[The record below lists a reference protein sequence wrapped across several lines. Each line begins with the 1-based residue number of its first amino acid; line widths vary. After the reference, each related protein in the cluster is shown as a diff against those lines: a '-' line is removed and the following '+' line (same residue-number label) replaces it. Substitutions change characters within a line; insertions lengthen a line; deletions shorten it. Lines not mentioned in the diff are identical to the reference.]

1 MGKREATKQS
11 SKAILA
17 EVIKEM
23 AKPKVVKS
31 ARIGFLLLE
40 RLSSRAGQH

>member
-11 SKAILA
+11 PKATLA
-17 EVIKEM
+17 ECIKEM

-31 ARIGFLLLE
+31 ARIGFLVLE
-40 RLSSRAGQH
+40 QCSSRAGRR